1 MPNGIRV
8 KQYRPSGPIK
18 VVRSADSSSN
28 SIVWKASKTS
38 TMVNTLA
45 FFKRGSFSS
54 IVGMVYTGLR
64 IALFIVWLGSIHILM
79 FPLGFSF
86 TSMFDNQ
93 SVGCVT
99 GLIVPLSQSLDNSSL
114 TLSSLDTGMRRL
126 GTWTCVTLGS
136 ISIYAEGFRGASH
149 ALVRRYSRSV
159 EGRSV

>member
-8 KQYRPSGPIK
+8 KQYRPSGPTK
-18 VVRSADSSSN
+18 VVRSEDSSSN
-28 SIVWKASKTS
+28 SIVWKAFETS

-93 SVGCVT
+93 SVCCVT

-114 TLSSLDTGMRRL
+114 TLSSLDTGMRRQ
-126 GTWTCVTLGS
+126 GAWTGVTQGS
-136 ISIYAEGFRGASH
+136 ISICRGFPRGFPRPGSKIFA
-149 ALVRRYSRSV
+149 
-159 EGRSV
+159 

>member
-1 MPNGIRV
+1 MPNSIRV

-18 VVRSADSSSN
+18 VVRNADSSSN

-79 FPLGFSF
+79 FPLGFFF
-86 TSMFDNQ
+86 TSLFDSQ

-99 GLIVPLSQSLDNSSL
+99 GLIVPLSQSL
-114 TLSSLDTGMRRL
+114 LSSLDTGMRRL
-126 GTWTCVTLGS
+126 GAWTGVTLGS
-136 ISIYAEGFRGASH
+136 ISICRWFPRGFPRPGSKTFA
-149 ALVRRYSRSV
+149 
-159 EGRSV
+159 